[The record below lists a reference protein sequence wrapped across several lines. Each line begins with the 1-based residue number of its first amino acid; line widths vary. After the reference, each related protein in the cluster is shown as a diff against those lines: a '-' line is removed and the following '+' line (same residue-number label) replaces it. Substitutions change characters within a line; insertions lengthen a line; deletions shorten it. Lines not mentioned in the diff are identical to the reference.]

1 MAHLPPISRDPGHS
15 PLNVTIVLLVSR
27 RRNGKK
33 RPSPMENVECLLNIG
48 R

>member
-27 RRNGKK
+27 WRNGKNALANGK
-33 RPSPMENVECLLNIG
+33 R
-48 R
+48 